1 MRYPSLLAKALKDN
15 RSNIDQTMNI
25 FKNFVSNNLLRDRE
39 MWSPYPDSKCVW
51 SCLNW
56 CVIVFIGGRLLLST
70 YFVCFCYFSSFF
82 STITFSLIAKKKIMN
97 CPVDVKDESF
107 SIWYNFIYVLNRN
120 EFHEVEQL
128 PALGM
133 ILNQLQ

>member
-1 MRYPSLLAKALKDN
+1 
-15 RSNIDQTMNI
+15 
-25 FKNFVSNNLLRDRE
+25 
-39 MWSPYPDSKCVW
+39 
-51 SCLNW
+51 
-56 CVIVFIGGRLLLST
+56 
-70 YFVCFCYFSSFF
+70 
-82 STITFSLIAKKKIMN
+82 MN